1 MFYVR
6 EEFFSRLYRV
16 SSGFQKSFL
25 KVLLG
30 FMKPFAKH
38 IVLVCSE
45 SLLLLPFRSA
55 ELCLSRARNEFRS
68 PQQLCA
74 SGFMGLQ

>member
-6 EEFFSRLYRV
+6 EEFCSRLYRV

-30 FMKPFAKH
+30 FIKPFAKH
-38 IVLVCSE
+38 IVLVA
-45 SLLLLPFRSA
+45 R
-55 ELCLSRARNEFRS
+55 RAYC
-68 PQQLCA
+68 CA
-74 SGFMGLQ
+74 SIPLCRVVCIPCA